1 LLTESQ
7 VFEDET
13 LPGTESADHP
23 PQEISEQHD
32 HGKNLIGTNPNS
44 AFGQVTH
51 FAGVRYFG
59 ETQHC
64 GALLEVPED
73 YHWLGSR
80 VDVSFYARAVAVRH
94 VFHQFGD
101 VEALQTPFDRLSNL
115 EEGLTRAYGE
125 ENRIVLGPRRLWEDF
140 PCFVSL

>member
-1 LLTESQ
+1 MLTESQ

-59 ETQHC
+59 ETQDVDANQESIRRFVVC
-64 GALLEVPED
+64 FQGYADQTGNNLRERANRSVGVP
-73 YHWLGSR
+73 
-80 VDVSFYARAVAVRH
+80 
-94 VFHQFGD
+94 
-101 VEALQTPFDRLSNL
+101 
-115 EEGLTRAYGE
+115 
-125 ENRIVLGPRRLWEDF
+125 
-140 PCFVSL
+140 

>member
-1 LLTESQ
+1 MLTESQ

-23 PQEISEQHD
+23 PQEIPEQHD

-59 ETQHC
+59 ETH
-64 GALLEVPED
+64 EEED
-73 YHWLGSR
+73 
-80 VDVSFYARAVAVRH
+80 
-94 VFHQFGD
+94 
-101 VEALQTPFDRLSNL
+101 
-115 EEGLTRAYGE
+115 EE
-125 ENRIVLGPRRLWEDF
+125 EDERDGTEDNDDDDNDDGY
-140 PCFVSL
+140 SE

>member
-1 LLTESQ
+1 MRPKTACLGQSIDGEVVWRAGLLTESQ

-23 PQEISEQHD
+23 PQEIPEQHD

-59 ETQHC
+59 ETQ
-64 GALLEVPED
+64 A
-73 YHWLGSR
+73 YNIKRMFNILGGLQLKA
-80 VDVSFYARAVAVRH
+80 SF
-94 VFHQFGD
+94 
-101 VEALQTPFDRLSNL
+101 S
-115 EEGLTRAYGE
+115 
-125 ENRIVLGPRRLWEDF
+125 IV
-140 PCFVSL
+140 